1 MRHTLHVVSTK
12 DILTRPETTHVLVGN
27 EKVIKLSVEG
37 LATVKSTIDL
47 FSFKKIDYYSSLI
60 FGHNINLLIAFLQ
73 RARKIP

>member
-1 MRHTLHVVSTK
+1 MWHTLNVVSSK
-12 DILTRPETTHVLVGN
+12 HILTRPETTHVLFGN

-47 FSFKKIDYYSSLI
+47 SSFKKIDCYSSLI
-60 FGHNINLLIAFLQ
+60 FGHNINFLTAFLQ

>member
-47 FSFKKIDYYSSLI
+47 FSFKKNRLLFFI
-60 FGHNINLLIAFLQ
+60 NI
-73 RARKIP
+73 RT